1 MICSIGVMLYIDQ
14 QYLCVNMITNIDF
27 FVILVASYDNK
38 SFFSSESFSVVS
50 GFNIKV
56 IYIQAIS
63 YLKLQVNI

>member
-27 FVILVASYDNK
+27 VILVASYDNK

-50 GFNIKV
+50 GLNIKV

>member
-38 SFFSSESFSVVS
+38 SFFSSESFSVVL
-50 GFNIKV
+50 GLNIKV